1 MVNGRHYNNNSLHL
15 TSIVTVERA
24 IYLSLL
30 RASQEYLPL
39 SSSTTFAITRSL
51 VFLFNCVLM
60 CALSFIG
67 SPSFFQVIF
76 TVASLT
82 LQANVSSSSVASI
95 NCEFG
100 VI

>member
-1 MVNGRHYNNNSLHL
+1 MS
-15 TSIVTVERA
+15 A
-24 IYLSLL
+24 LSL
-30 RASQEYLPL
+30 
-39 SSSTTFAITRSL
+39 
-51 VFLFNCVLM
+51 
-60 CALSFIG
+60 IG